1 MSRLTYIALLLI
13 AVGAACPG
21 AATAQPA
28 PPAGVANSPPFTA
41 TLSNNT
47 PLAMGM
53 GLEDTAQALGTP
65 LKYLSGPPGDETYL
79 AFRDTG
85 MFNHHDRLFLQFR
98 AGRLTGWRGDWG
110 HNWMW
115 R

>member
-1 MSRLTYIALLLI
+1 MSRLASIALLSV
-13 AVGAACPG
+13 AVGTACSG
-21 AATAQPA
+21 RATAQP
-28 PPAGVANSPPFTA
+28 PTGVANSPPFTA

-53 GLEDTAQALGTP
+53 DLEDTTQALGTP
-65 LKYLSGPPGDETYL
+65 LKYVSGPPGDETYL

-85 MFNHHDRLFLQFR
+85 MFNHHDRLYLQFR
-98 AGRLTGWRGDWG
+98 GGRLAAWKGDWG

>member
-13 AVGAACPG
+13 AGSAACPG
-21 AATAQPA
+21 SATAQPA
-28 PPAGVANSPPFTA
+28 PTTGVANSPPFTA
-41 TLSNNT
+41 TLSNST

-53 GLEDTAQALGTP
+53 DVEGTSQALGTP

-79 AFRDTG
+79 ALRDTG
-85 MFNHHDRLFLQFR
+85 MFNHHDRLYLQFR
-98 AGRLTGWRGDWG
+98 GGRLAAWRGDWG

>member
-1 MSRLTYIALLLI
+1 MSRLASIALLSV
-13 AVGAACPG
+13 AVGTACSG
-21 AATAQPA
+21 HATAQP
-28 PPAGVANSPPFTA
+28 PTGVANSPPFTA

-53 GLEDTAQALGTP
+53 DLEDTTQALGTP
-65 LKYLSGPPGDETYL
+65 LKYVSGPPGDETYL

-85 MFNHHDRLFLQFR
+85 MFNHHYRLYLQFR
-98 AGRLTGWRGDWG
+98 GGRLAAWKGDWG
-110 HNWMW
+110 HNWMC